1 MNTNQALEWVKKHYG
16 FAIESYPVQ
25 QDCTTYYYIPL
36 YKAKEI
42 IKEHSKLS
50 MTDIPLSE
58 VENQKTL
65 FSGINS
71 RDFAKIKLHTFVEII
86 KDYL

>member
-36 YKAKEI
+36 YEAKDI
-42 IKEHSKLS
+42 IKKHSALG
-50 MTDIPLSE
+50 MVEEPLRRIE
-58 VENQKTL
+58 EEKTL

-71 RDFAKIKLHTFVEII
+71 KDFAKIDLYKFANII
-86 KDYL
+86 KDYI